1 MSKLF
6 LVLGAASMA
15 LAVALGAFGAH
26 GLKQKLSPEMLQV
39 YKTGVEYHFYH
50 ALGLLVVGLLAK
62 NIQSGLLLWSGWS
75 MVIGTILFSFS
86 LYLLSVTGVKW
97 LGAITPLGGTAFIV
111 AWVLL
116 AIGVV
121 KSA

>member
-62 NIQSGLLLWSGWS
+62 NIQSGYLLWSGWS
-75 MVIGTILFSFS
+75 MAIGTILFSFS